1 MNRVNCEQDFP
12 LQKIQG
18 QPPPPPL
25 LQQLL
30 LLQNKDEITEETYNP
45 LQNTIG
51 HFAFTYES
59 DVVEFD
65 FENDEE
71 YLQCRKRLP
80 PGALVN
86 PEDMKHTTLLYC
98 KHSGGKSDKS
108 PFTITAQDGTI
119 AKNNKKVDC
128 KACIKIKVFNNDSS
142 RVISNWKHQDHD
154 PTSIADLSGSRL
166 PQSAKKNGLMSMWKM
181 EGNKAGDTQD
191 HGDIEDTPNNG
202 EEKEDEKEVGNIW
215 ESRKTLLKTIR
226 EKATSAC
233 TSNRPASVFFAGD
246 AITLLPALLQEKMKA
261 SVAPLMMRI
270 VTARGG
276 DKPNHWVTIKFKR
289 SIKLKWP
296 ESSN

>member
-12 LQKIQG
+12 LRKIQG

-30 LLQNKDEITEETYNP
+30 LLQNVKR
-45 LQNTIG
+45 
-51 HFAFTYES
+51 FTHPMPQQP
-59 DVVEFD
+59 V
-65 FENDEE
+65 
-71 YLQCRKRLP
+71 KRLP

-166 PQSAKKNGLMSMWKM
+166 PQSAKKNGLMSMWKSM
-181 EGNKAGDTQD
+181 STGKWKATKQEI
-191 HGDIEDTPNNG
+191 HKIMVTL
-202 EEKEDEKEVGNIW
+202 
-215 ESRKTLLKTIR
+215 KTLLIMVKKKKT
-226 EKATSAC
+226 KKKSAISGNPGKHC
-233 TSNRPASVFFAGD
+233 
-246 AITLLPALLQEKMKA
+246 
-261 SVAPLMMRI
+261 
-270 VTARGG
+270 
-276 DKPNHWVTIKFKR
+276 
-289 SIKLKWP
+289 
-296 ESSN
+296 